1 MHFFKFGKCHGHLGE
16 IFWMNTEVCLFAVWQ
31 TGSVCLHIHGQH
43 RQSRGEAAFCDQ
55 TLWLLRAQ
63 WVLKQRIKDSCFLVA
78 LYMQYIYMSQL
89 KIYMYCHLKF
99 QKINV
104 KKIIAFYTANSFREN
119 FYHVKFTIKLGLCVT
134 KLIFI
139 PENQATTFYTS
150 KVLADSGVCDVCGS
164 ECFCSAKV

>member
-1 MHFFKFGKCHGHLGE
+1 MFKK
-16 IFWMNTEVCLFAVWQ
+16 N
-31 TGSVCLHIHGQH
+31 H
-43 RQSRGEAAFCDQ
+43 RILYCEFISR
-55 TLWLLRAQ
+55 
-63 WVLKQRIKDSCFLVA
+63 
-78 LYMQYIYMSQL
+78 
-89 KIYMYCHLKF
+89 
-99 QKINV
+99 
-104 KKIIAFYTANSFREN
+104 N

>member
-1 MHFFKFGKCHGHLGE
+1 
-16 IFWMNTEVCLFAVWQ
+16 
-31 TGSVCLHIHGQH
+31 
-43 RQSRGEAAFCDQ
+43 
-55 TLWLLRAQ
+55 
-63 WVLKQRIKDSCFLVA
+63 
-78 LYMQYIYMSQL
+78 MSQL
-89 KIYMYCHLKF
+89 KIYMYC

-119 FYHVKFTIKLGLCVT
+119 FNHVKFTFKLGLCVT